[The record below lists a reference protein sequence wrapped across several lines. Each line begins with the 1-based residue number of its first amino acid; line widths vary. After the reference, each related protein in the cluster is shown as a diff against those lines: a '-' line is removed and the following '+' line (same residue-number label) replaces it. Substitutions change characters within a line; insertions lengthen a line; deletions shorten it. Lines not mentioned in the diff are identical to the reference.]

1 MRQAIIVFVAAA
13 TLIVSCDA
21 AMLGSPD
28 SKQSI
33 DAASAKT
40 TRFLRG
46 VDTEDDSDG
55 LGFIKEERAGTQLQ
69 FVDDLL
75 AKLAI
80 NEAVALKN
88 LNRFDDDLMEK
99 LRKNPS

>member
-1 MRQAIIVFVAAA
+1 MRQAIIVCCFCEDHA
-13 TLIVSCDA
+13 IS
-21 AMLGSPD
+21 S
-28 SKQSI
+28 
-33 DAASAKT
+33 
-40 TRFLRG
+40 G
-46 VDTEDDSDG
+46 VDTEDDSDD
-55 LGFIKEERAGTQLQ
+55 LGFPKEERAGTQLQ

-88 LNRFDDDLMEK
+88 LNRFDDDLMKK